1 MSSVPR
7 EQWSSRIGFILA
19 AVGSAVGLGNMW
31 RFSYLTAENGGAAFV
46 ILYVVMVLLI
56 GLPVLL
62 AELTIG
68 RGAQKSPI
76 EALAHYGG
84 RGWRPLGYLFVL
96 SGFMILAFY
105 GVIAGWVIRYS
116 WLGITAGFAGMGSSG
131 EVFGRV
137 STGGGAV
144 ALQVLFMAATIAIV
158 LRGISGGIEKVS
170 IALMPVLFLIVIGIA
185 AYASTLEGAGAGYS
199 FYLQTDFAEVLSL
212 DVLTA
217 AAGQAFFSMSLGMGA
232 MLTYASYLSRSADL
246 PRESISIA
254 GVDFLVA
261 FIAGLMVFPLI
272 FALGLSDEVGGST
285 VGALF
290 ITLPQAFAG
299 MGAAGQAVGLLFFF
313 ALFVGALTS
322 AISLLEV
329 VASSAIDTLGWSRTR
344 ATVIAGV
351 GITLAGIPAALSL
364 DVLGLMDQI
373 AGNVFLVLGALLI
386 SIFTGWVH
394 PDPIGAV
401 REGAAP
407 ARWFPLWRG
416 FLRYVVP
423 VFLLLL
429 LFTSV
434 RGTVETIQGMLAAEE
449 TGPPTIE

>member
-1 MSSVPR
+1 
-7 EQWSSRIGFILA
+7 
-19 AVGSAVGLGNMW
+19 VGLGNMW

-96 SGFMILAFY
+96 SGFLILAFY
-105 GVIAGWVIRYS
+105 GVIAGWVVRYG
-116 WLGITAGFAGMGSSG
+116 WLGIVEGFSGMGDPG
-131 EVFGRV
+131 EVFGAV
-137 STGGGAV
+137 SQGWGAV
-144 ALQVLFMAATIAIV
+144 GLQVLFMAITVAIV

-170 IALMPVLFLIVIGIA
+170 VMLMPVLFLIVIGIA
-185 AYASTLEGAGAGYS
+185 LYGATLPGSDAGYS
-199 FYLQTDFAEVLSL
+199 FYLQTNFQEILSL
-212 DVLTA
+212 NVLTA

-232 MLTYASYLSRSADL
+232 MLTYASYLRRDANL
-246 PRESISIA
+246 PSESVAIA
-254 GVDFLVA
+254 TVDFLVA

-272 FALGLSDEVGGST
+272 FALGLSDAVGGST

-290 ITLPQAFAG
+290 ITLPQAFAN

-329 VASSAIDTLGWSRTR
+329 VASSAIDSLGWSRSR
-344 ATVIAGV
+344 AALVAGLAV
-351 GITLAGIPAALSL
+351 TLAGIPAALNIE
-364 DVLGLMDQI
+364 VLGLMDQI

-386 SIFTGWVH
+386 AVFTGWVH
-394 PDPIGAV
+394 PDPMGEASVGAPRV
-401 REGAAP
+401 
-407 ARWFPLWRG
+407 RWFPVWRA
-416 FLRYVVP
+416 FLRFAVP
-423 VFLLLL
+423 VFLVLLL
-429 LFTSV
+429 YTSV
-434 RGTVETIQGMLAAEE
+434 TDTWANIQEMRAGAESA
-449 TGPPTIE
+449 PPTLE